1 MKLAYYNGFTDSV
14 SRCGATDTRRFM
26 EENGLSLGEM
36 FDVCVPGNIEG
47 RTPRGGYAQSALITT
62 ETLLSEPIELACY
75 SVGADFMRYGIEGT
89 ERELLLHAER
99 AARLGSPVFHH
110 TSVMGLDR
118 AGLTEEPRAIIDR
131 LLEPIARVARRVCEL
146 GMIPVYEPQGLVFNG
161 CESFGYFMRKINTD
175 MGIKGA
181 RVCMDFGNTRFL
193 DTAPVEFLKEYL
205 PLTAHVHL
213 KDYRIMSVEEAKGAD
228 GEYKG
233 YRSFNGAA
241 IVGVPFFEGDSAL
254 REGIAMLLEGGYG
267 GAFAIESDMRGSGGR
282 PRIADDAR
290 RVREIFKNL

>member
-26 EENGLSLGEM
+26 EENGLALGEM

-47 RTPRGGYAQSALITT
+47 RTPRGGYAQSAQLCT
-62 ETLLSEPIELACY
+62 ETLLREPIELACY

-161 CESFGYFMRKINTD
+161 CESFGYFMRKISTD

-181 RVCMDFGNTRFL
+181 RVCMDFGNTRFR
-193 DTAPVEFLKEYL
+193 DTAPIEFLKEFM
-205 PLTAHVHL
+205 PLVAHAHL
-213 KDYRIMSVEEAKGAD
+213 KDYRIMTVSEAAPE

>member
-14 SRCGATDTRRFM
+14 SRLGVADTRRFM
-26 EENGLSLGEM
+26 EQNGLCCGEM
-36 FDVCVPGNIEG
+36 FDVCVPGNVEG
-47 RTPRGGYAQSALITT
+47 VTPRGSYAQSAQICT
-62 ETLLSEPIELACY
+62 EALLCEPIELACY
-75 SVGADFMRYGIEGT
+75 SVGADFLRYGIEDT

-99 AARLGSPVFHH
+99 AATLGSPVFHH
-110 TSVMGLDR
+110 TSVMGLDK
-118 AGLTEEPRAIIDR
+118 AGLKEEPRAIIDR
-131 LLEPIARVARRVCEL
+131 LLEPIARVARRVSEL
-146 GMIPVYEPQGLVFNG
+146 GMISVYEPQGLVFNG
-161 CESFGYFMRKINTD
+161 CDGFGYFMIKIDTD
-175 MGIKGA
+175 MGIRSA
-181 RVCMDFGNTRFL
+181 RVCMDFGNTRFV

-205 PLTAHVHL
+205 PLTSHVHL

-228 GEYKG
+228 GEYNG